1 MSEINLF
8 PTTYIKTNGNRKY
21 KLKKTGNP
29 TTSIPHIEIESNDSS
44 TVNLNL
50 GNVDYNSVAFV
61 EGTDLGEVTLKWI
74 RDSIQEKFITVNPS
88 RNITCDERLK
98 KYYSNEIEFL
108 RDKNY
113 NIELAIEPL
122 VITMKSSGTMTLN
135 NITNPSYK
143 LNDASDWETYT
154 DPVQLVEDDVIQI
167 IAEGLPTVETS
178 SNVARI
184 NISTEV
190 GFDVS
195 GSTHSLHIGERSDI
209 CPSHLFIGTNVI
221 DASGLDLSEKPI
233 NNYFFTKMFKNCT
246 KLTGVP
252 ALPATELVQGCYQ
265 EMFYGCSSLTTA
277 PALPATT
284 LAKDCYR
291 SMFYNSG
298 LTSLPVL
305 PATTLGVGCY
315 KAMFNGCTGITSIP
329 ANYLSATTTLAE
341 ECYYSMFSGCT
352 GLTTLPTG
360 LFPATTLTKGCYH
373 GTFYKCSNLIT
384 VPTDLLPASTLADEC
399 YHSMFEECTKL
410 TNIPTISATTVGS
423 YSCYLMF
430 RKCNALTSIPN
441 NYILPALTLADS
453 CYRGMFSYCDNLVTV
468 PSGLLPATTLAI
480 NCYVQMFYYC
490 DKLENTPD
498 LPATT
503 LATGCYKHMFSST
516 SITSLPALPA
526 TTLADEC
533 YYNMFMSCE
542 GLTSVP
548 KNYLP
553 ATSLNSGCYYSMFSG
568 CKYITSAPDLPATV
582 LKTDCYNHMFRDCIR
597 LTTAPDLPATTLVTR
612 CYQDM
617 FRSCNSINYIKV
629 YATNWNSNNALN
641 WVSDVEETGTFYKPS
656 SNNSIPSGVSGI
668 PDGWTIVNF

>member
-50 GNVDYNSVAFV
+50 GNVNYNSVAFV

-122 VITMKSSGTMTLN
+122 VITMKGSGTMTLN

-154 DPVQLVEDDVIQI
+154 DPIQLVEDDVIQI

-184 NISTEV
+184 NISSEV

-221 DASGLDLSEKPI
+221 DASGLDLSEKPR

-252 ALPATELVQGCYQ
+252 ALPATDLVQGCYQ

-305 PATTLGVGCY
+305 PATTLDVGCY
-315 KAMFNGCTGITSIP
+315 KAMFYGCTGITSIP
-329 ANYLSATTTLAE
+329 ANYLSATTLANG
-341 ECYYSMFSGCT
+341 CYYS
-352 GLTTLPTG
+352 
-360 LFPATTLTKGCYH
+360 
-373 GTFYKCSNLIT
+373 TFAGCSNLIT

-399 YHSMFEECTKL
+399 YYRMFDECTKL

-423 YSCYLMF
+423 NSCYSMF
-430 RKCNALTSIPN
+430 NHCDALTSIPN
-441 NYILPALTLADS
+441 SYVLPALTLANA
-453 CYRGMFSYCDNLVTV
+453 CYGFMFSKCDNLVTV
-468 PSGLLPATTLAI
+468 PSGLLPATTLAT
-480 NCYVQMFYYC
+480 NCYYGMFSNC

-503 LATGCYKHMFSST
+503 LATGCYKHMFSAT
-516 SITSLPALPA
+516 GITSLPALPA

-542 GLTSVP
+542 GLTSIP

-553 ATSLNSGCYYSMFSG
+553 ATSLSSGCYFSMFAG

-617 FRSCNSINYIKV
+617 FNGCSDINYIKV